1 MNKVILSGRLT
12 RDPEVRYTQK
22 SMAWCSTGIAVDRR
36 TKEKATDFFN
46 LVAWDKTAETMGK
59 YLKKGSKIL
68 VDGHLQFN
76 QYEDKSGVKKSSVN
90 VIVDSFEFMDAKPQ
104 DEKQSNNTATAPP
117 DMGFDPEDTPF

>member
-1 MNKVILSGRLT
+1 MNEVILSGRLT

-22 SMAWCSTGIAVDRR
+22 NMAWCSSGIAVDRR
-36 TKEKATDFFN
+36 TKEKAVDFFN

-76 QYEDKSGVKKSSVN
+76 QYEDKSGAKKSSVN
-90 VIVDSFEFMDAKPQ
+90 VIVDSFEFMDAKSQ
-104 DEKQSNNTATAPP
+104 DSKPSGNAPIAPP
-117 DMGFDPEDTPF
+117 DLGFDPNDTPF